1 MRAGYGFEDF
11 LGGASSG
18 MGIGA
23 QAGTMFGGPAGTA
36 IGGAIGAG
44 AGALVSLGDW
54 IFGNDPEPYRDPYEA
69 QRQGAATTLMN
80 SKLGEQSAANAAT
93 KIRRG
98 ALDSIEDISN
108 APGVQGNTGQQSR
121 LYSDAMTKAQGSIV
135 DANIAGAETDLKAY
149 EHGADMLRGLSQDHA
164 TIEQYNTSRKEMPSY
179 WQTLGQ
185 ASLAYT
191 AGKGA
196 ESVGNE
202 TKPTVTNE
210 EQTKIL
216 RDRPTLN
223 FTQPNLPAYQEPDW
237 FGGYLKQGWWGGLTT
252 K

>member
-11 LGGASSG
+11 LGGASTG
-18 MGIGA
+18 AGIGSMIPGV
-23 QAGTMFGGPAGTA
+23 GT
-36 IGGAIGAG
+36 AIGAG

-121 LYSDAMTKAQGSIV
+121 LYSDAMTKAQGGIV

-185 ASLAYT
+185 TSLAYT
-191 AGKGA
+191 AGKGS
-196 ESVGNE
+196 ESLGNE
-202 TKPTVTNE
+202 VKPKVTNE

-216 RDRPTLN
+216 QDRPILN
-223 FTQPNLPAYQEPDW
+223 FTQPNLPTYQDPDW
-237 FGGYLKQGWWGGLTT
+237 FGGYLKQGWWGRAATEQ
-252 K
+252 